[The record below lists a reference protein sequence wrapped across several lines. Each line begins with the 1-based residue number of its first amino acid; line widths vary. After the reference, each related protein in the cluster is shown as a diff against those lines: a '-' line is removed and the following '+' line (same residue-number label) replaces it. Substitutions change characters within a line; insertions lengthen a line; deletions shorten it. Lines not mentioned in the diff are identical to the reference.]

1 MRLHPRSF
9 RTVLLGAAIGEL
21 ICITAPSFAQSRQ
34 AGVGNIKETAMEARA
49 AIAANVADFAFRDE
63 GRWEDLRQLFAPK
76 GTISVSWY
84 HGSID
89 GFIAASK
96 EMSRNSNALTK
107 HWIGVPRIT
116 VCGERALSE
125 TDVAIMARS
134 KIGPVEADV
143 TSYARFFD
151 RFEKGSDGVWRILSR
166 TAIYEKDRIDPVA
179 PSILF
184 SLLYRF
190 ANFDKYPPQY
200 KHLGYGL
207 ERAGFKLSG
216 NIIVA
221 YSAEERAMK
230 QEAVR
235 WSGCLQ
241 HEQTRQLPASVPG

>member
-1 MRLHPRSF
+1 
-9 RTVLLGAAIGEL
+9 
-21 ICITAPSFAQSRQ
+21 
-34 AGVGNIKETAMEARA
+34 MEARA
-49 AIAANVADFAFRDE
+49 AIAEKVAGFAFRDE
-63 GRWEDLRQLFAPK
+63 GRWEDLRRLFAPQ

-84 HGSID
+84 SGPID

-96 EMSRNSNALTK
+96 EMARNSTGLTK

-125 TDVAIMARS
+125 TDVAILARS

-179 PSILF
+179 PSLLF

-190 ANFDKYPPQY
+190 ADFDKYPPQY

-207 ERAGFKLSG
+207 ERNGFKLAG

-221 YSAEERAMK
+221 HSAAERTMK
-230 QEAVR
+230 QEAAQ

-241 HEQTRQLPASVPG
+241 HEPT